1 MQGYFDFARCEAVIT
16 FTYNHM
22 KIPPATKCL
31 DTEEEIYRRWQRK
44 NYSKKIP
51 ISHFRFLVSATA
63 AAPVVGMNTEGDCCS

>member
-1 MQGYFDFARCEAVIT
+1 MQGYFDFARREAVIT

-44 NYSKKIP
+44 NYSKKFP
-51 ISHFRFLVSATA
+51 LVTS
-63 AAPVVGMNTEGDCCS
+63 DS